1 MSGDAAPTI
10 SRARAE
16 RVARA
21 HACIRCREYS
31 YKRVTVVAA
40 SAALHDALGEVWH
53 ATLAC
58 GVCGTV
64 QELGIA
70 ADGDVVYAG

>member
-1 MSGDAAPTI
+1 MSDGAEPAI
-10 SRARAE
+10 SQARAE

-21 HACIRCREYS
+21 HACVRCREYS
-31 YKRVTVVAA
+31 YKRVTVAPA
-40 SAALHDALGEVWH
+40 SAALRDALGEVWH
-53 ATLAC
+53 ASLVC
-58 GVCGTV
+58 GVCGAS